1 MQGRNLLDKE
11 FRYLRTVIF
20 TAAVYYYFYFKL
32 YTKNITFT
40 APGRCQT
47 LYIIFT
53 ILQSPVFLLNSRHP
67 LICYTQLKTLNLIK
81 HSFSRSYRV
90 ILPSSFN
97 IILSNVLVYYTS
109 SPVSVLVRFLTCV
122 ISRNNL
128 NI

>member
-20 TAAVYYYFYFKL
+20 TAAVYYYFYFKPFK
-32 YTKNITFT
+32 TKNITFT

-67 LICYTQLKTLNLIK
+67 LICYTQSKTLNLFE

-97 IILSNVLVYYTS
+97 IILPIILVYYTS
-109 SPVSVLVRFLTCV
+109 SPVSVLVRFK
-122 ISRNNL
+122 NL
-128 NI
+128 CYF